1 MSSGYNYNPNPP
13 RAWSRVQN
21 RCTYF
26 EEGNPYDQIYIPL
39 TGQSVSQAEA
49 NYEEKLYYKGN
60 ILQYKANSSSLTK
73 KQRYSQLAKGF
84 GPNRTKVFATQTQT
98 YTNPNTTGL
107 LRVNYST
114 FPFPNQLVGKPN
126 NISGPFQYD
135 VQSPF
140 DCSNN
145 SVQDGGNLVCGTYAN
160 PCTGEII
167 QNNLS
172 SATICNPSYCS
183 DVPGRPIELCWNNK
197 LQTFFPRQRYF
208 MNNSG
213 NKWPQGYKGFVS
225 AVRPGPPYLMLDSY
239 TSTTATLSWTN
250 PNEKCAQI
258 TSYNIYKNNILIE
271 SVPYTSNMQ
280 PITISGLMDINN
292 FYITSLIINIE
303 ENSTIIESNP
313 SNFVTSYNIPFTTT
327 GSPTINYLNN
337 YYTLTFNTTGSITF
351 DYNFYVD
358 MLAIGGGGGG
368 GGSNAQNNYR
378 GGGGGGGGGG
388 IGVLLNAY
396 IEPATYSIIV
406 GSGGSGGK
414 KGITDD
420 NEYGEGVLPGASGGD
435 TKISKN
441 NDASNYLT
449 ATGGTGGKT
458 YYQNSLGGISGISEK
473 STSYTNNVFYNYNT
487 ANGGNGY
494 KNMNSVYS
502 NGTANISSTIKP
514 DILKNIAFNSGGDGG
529 SQFNNS
535 NGNNGNTYGSGGGGG
550 AYSLDNVKSYTGG
563 KGGDGIVIIKFKYP

>member
-1 MSSGYNYNPNPP
+1 MSSGYNYDPKPP

-21 RCTYF
+21 SCTYF
-26 EEGNPYDQIYIPL
+26 EEGNPYDQIYMPL
-39 TGQSVSQAEA
+39 TGQSVSQAQA

-60 ILQYKANSSSLTK
+60 ILQYKGNSSSLTK

-98 YTNPNTTGL
+98 YTNPNTNGL
-107 LRVNYST
+107 LRINYST

-167 QNNLS
+167 QTNPS

-280 PITISGLMDINN
+280 PITISGLTDINN
-292 FYITSLIINIE
+292 FYVTSLIINID

-327 GSPTINYLNN
+327 GSPIINYTNN
-337 YYTLTFNTTGSITF
+337 YYTLTFNSTGSITF

-396 IEPATYSIIV
+396 IEPGTYSIIV
-406 GSGGSGGK
+406 GTGGSGGK
-414 KGITDD
+414 KGIY
-420 NEYGEGVLPGASGGD
+420 EYNDYGQGVLPGASGGE

-441 NDASNYLT
+441 NDTSNYLT

-458 YYQNSLGGISGISEK
+458 YYQNSLGGISGT
-473 STSYTNNVFYNYNT
+473 STSSYTNNGFYNYNT

-502 NGTANISSTIKP
+502 NGTANISSTSIKP

-529 SQFNNS
+529 GQFNNS
-535 NGNNGNTYGSGGGGG
+535 NGNNGNTFGSGGGGG